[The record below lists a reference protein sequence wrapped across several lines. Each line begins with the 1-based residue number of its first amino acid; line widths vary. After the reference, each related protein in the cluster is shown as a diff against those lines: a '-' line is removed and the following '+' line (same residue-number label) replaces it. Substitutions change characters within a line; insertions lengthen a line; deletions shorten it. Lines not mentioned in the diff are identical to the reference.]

1 MKVII
6 NNINIYHVHDNSYHI
21 DNRHNSSG
29 NIFKPSDSKTE
40 EAELSDF
47 IAHVVVNDDKDNP
60 LTKELEARLIQ
71 SKAELKE
78 LIDKLKYLKSD

>member
-6 NNINIYHVHDNSYHI
+6 NNINIYHIHDNRYLI

-29 NIFKPSDSKTE
+29 NIFKSSNPKPE

-47 IAHVVVNDDKDNP
+47 TAHVLVNDDKDNP
-60 LTKELEARLIQ
+60 LTKELAERLTQ
-71 SKAELKE
+71 SKAELIE
-78 LIDKLKYLKSD
+78 LIVKLNCETK